1 MIKKCFKTDL
11 SSYNP
16 RIYISKDP
24 RKRVLCLTSVTG
36 QNTNMQD
43 DVGDDFNQ
51 QALRKFSEAAQE
63 KGC

>member
-24 RKRVLCLTSVTG
+24 RKRVLFLSNRTKHKH
-36 QNTNMQD
+36 
-43 DVGDDFNQ
+43 VG
-51 QALRKFSEAAQE
+51 
-63 KGC
+63 